1 MKSLIIVLILVS
13 FNSRVLSNDIDVSEI
28 IDSSSFFLEADQV
41 KQPKNVALVS
51 KSPVNAKGLSWGFL
65 QERKVSI
72 AYFGDFITHP
82 GLMIGTQ
89 SELRKTH
96 RHQMYYTLNTGV
108 YTHRKNHNAFI
119 LSSEI
124 ANRISTKKGLFGELL
139 IGGGYIHTWPQGD
152 VYTREDDGGVKT
164 SIGWGYPHLM
174 ISSSLGIGWES
185 PNENSRAY
193 FLRIVA
199 FGEYPYN
206 GIMLPH
212 LGLHTGVVFKLKGG
226 DK

>member
-1 MKSLIIVLILVS
+1 MS
-13 FNSRVLSNDIDVSEI
+13 FNSVVLSNDLLKSEI
-28 IDSSSFFLEADQV
+28 IEGIYFSSEADRVNQT
-41 KQPKNVALVS
+41 KNVELTS
-51 KSPVNAKGLSWGFL
+51 RPSVNAWAMSLGLL
-65 QERKVSI
+65 EDRKVSI

-89 SELRKTH
+89 SELRRTP
-96 RHQMYYTLNTGV
+96 RHQMYYTLNTGI
-108 YTHRKNHNAFI
+108 YTHRKNHNAFM

-124 ANRISTKKGLFGELL
+124 ANRLSTKQGLFGELL
-139 IGGGYIHTWPQGD
+139 IGGGYLHTWPQGD
-152 VYTREDDGGVKT
+152 VYIREDDGGVKQST
-164 SIGWGYPHLM
+164 DWGRPHLM
-174 ISSSLGIGWES
+174 VSSSLGIGWQS
-185 PNENSRAY
+185 PKENSRAY

-212 LGLHTGVVFKLKGG
+212 LGLHTGVAFKLKGG